1 MVQAPGPAR
10 MPTTR
15 WSLVARAAGDD
26 GPRREALGLLCGLY
40 WRPLYSFVRRAGHS
54 ADDAAE
60 LTQEFLTRLIER
72 GDVERTSAERGRF
85 RSYLLAALRHFLA
98 NHWRELRARK
108 RDPGAPLL
116 ALDAGAAEQGYR
128 AEPVEIEDPEKLYL
142 RRFAMECVRHALEAL
157 EQECQRAGKGELF
170 GRLVPALLG
179 ELPAGDQARLASEL
193 GMSSGALKVATHRLR
208 RRFQEHVR
216 AQVAD
221 TVEDDAAVED
231 ELRALLAAL

>member
-1 MVQAPGPAR
+1 MAPALGPAR

-15 WSLVARAAGDD
+15 WSLVARAAGEE
-26 GPRREALGLLCGLY
+26 GSRREALGLLCGLY
-40 WRPLYSFVRRAGHS
+40 WRPLYAFVRRTGHS
-54 ADDAAE
+54 PEDAAE
-60 LTQEFLTRLIER
+60 LTQEFLARIIER

-98 NHWRELRARK
+98 NHWRELRTQK
-108 RDPGAPLL
+108 RDPGAPLV
-116 ALDAGAAEQGYR
+116 AIEVGSAEEGYGC
-128 AEPVEIEDPEKLYL
+128 EPVELDDPEKLYL
-142 RRFAMECVRHALEAL
+142 RRFAMECVRHALEEL
-157 EQECQRAGKGELF
+157 EQECRRAGKGELF
-170 GRLVPALLG
+170 GRLAPALLG
-179 ELPAGDQARLASEL
+179 ELPSGDQARLASEL

-221 TVEDDAAVED
+221 TVADDADVED

>member
-1 MVQAPGPAR
+1 MAPAPGPAR

-15 WSLVARAAGDD
+15 WSLVARAGDD
-26 GPRREALGLLCGLY
+26 GSRREALGLLCGLY
-40 WRPLYSFVRRAGHS
+40 WRPLYAFVRRSGHS
-54 ADDAAE
+54 PDDAAE
-60 LTQEFLTRLIER
+60 LTQEFLARLIER

-98 NHWRELRARK
+98 NQWRQAQARK
-108 RDPGAPLL
+108 RDPGAPLV
-116 ALDAGAAEQGYR
+116 ALDAGAAEDGYR
-128 AEPVEIEDPEKLYL
+128 AEPVEIDDPEKLYL

-170 GRLVPALLG
+170 GHLVPALLG
-179 ELPAGDQARLASEL
+179 ELPSGEQAALASEL

-221 TVEDDAAVED
+221 TVDDDDQVED

>member
-1 MVQAPGPAR
+1 MAQALGPAR

-15 WSLVARAAGDD
+15 WSLVARAAGDA

-54 ADDAAE
+54 PEDAAE
-60 LTQEFLTRLIER
+60 LTQEFLARLIER
-72 GDVERTSAERGRF
+72 GDVERTSAARGRF

-98 NHWRELRARK
+98 NDWRERRAHK
-108 RDPGAPLL
+108 RDPGTPLVP
-116 ALDAGAAEQGYR
+116 LDVGAAEDGYGV
-128 AEPVEIEDPEKLYL
+128 EPVEIDDPEKLYL

-157 EQECQRAGKGELF
+157 EQECRRAGKGELF
-170 GRLVPALLG
+170 GHLVPALLG
-179 ELPAGDQARLASEL
+179 ELPAGDQARLALAL

-221 TVEDDAAVED
+221 TVDDDAEVED